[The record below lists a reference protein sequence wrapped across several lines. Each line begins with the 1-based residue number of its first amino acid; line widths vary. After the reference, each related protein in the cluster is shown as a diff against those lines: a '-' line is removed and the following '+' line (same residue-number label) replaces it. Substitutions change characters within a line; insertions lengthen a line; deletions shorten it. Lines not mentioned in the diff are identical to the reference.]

1 VTLAIRETTDIAT
14 ALGAGMDSG
23 GLLIDESQLGPDF
36 FDLRTG
42 LAGEVLQKFTNYRVR
57 LAIVVADALAYG
69 GRFNE
74 LVREHRTHNAVRFFE
89 TEQLARQWL
98 TYNPVVKC

>member
-1 VTLAIRETTDIAT
+1 MEIRATADIAP
-14 ALGAGMDSG
+14 ALGAGMDRG
-23 GLLIDESQLGPDF
+23 GLLLDESQLGADF

-57 LAIVVADALAYG
+57 LAIVIADAQAYG
-69 GRFNE
+69 ARFSE
-74 LVREHRTHNAVRFFE
+74 LVREHRTHDAVRFFD
-89 TEQLARQWL
+89 TEQRARRWL

>member
-1 VTLAIRETTDIAT
+1 MEIREAADIPH
-14 ALGAGMDSG
+14 ALGAGMESG
-23 GLLIDESQLGPDF
+23 GLLLDENQLGPDF

-57 LAIVVADALAYG
+57 LAIVLADALVHG
-69 GRFNE
+69 SRFSE
-74 LVREHRTHNAVRFFE
+74 LVREHRRHNAVRFFD
-89 TEQLARQWL
+89 TEQRARQWL